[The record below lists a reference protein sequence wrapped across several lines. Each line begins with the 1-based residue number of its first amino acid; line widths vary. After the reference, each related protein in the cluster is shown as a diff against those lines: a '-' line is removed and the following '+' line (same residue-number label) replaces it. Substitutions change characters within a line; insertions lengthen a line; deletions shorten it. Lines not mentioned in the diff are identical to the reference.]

1 MRVLHISAGNL
12 YGGVET
18 MLVTLARYRQVLP
31 ALDQEFAL
39 CFEARLSTERVPP
52 VALPASVWPPR

>member
-18 MLVTLARYRQVLP
+18 MLVTLARDRQVLP

-39 CFEARLSTERVPP
+39 CFEARLSTER
-52 VALPASVWPPR
+52 ARR